1 MSQFSRPTL
10 RVGVVGAGRA
20 GSVIGA
26 ALQAAGHDIVATS
39 AVSDASRA
47 RAAEL
52 LPGVAI
58 EPVRTVVSDAD
69 VVILAVPDD
78 EIEPLAN
85 GLAAENLWGPGKLAV
100 HLSGFHGV
108 GALAAVTTAGGDAI
122 ALHPVMTF
130 AGAPADLDRLPG
142 TPFAITAS
150 PGLGVVAE
158 ALVLDL
164 GGQPFAIAEGDRAAY
179 HAALAHSANHLVTLI
194 AQSEQ
199 VLREVG
205 IEDPG
210 RFIGP
215 LVDAATANAL
225 QRGDRA
231 LTGPVSRGDIGTVRA
246 HLAALAHHPPDIA
259 PAYRAMA
266 LATLER
272 AAVRR
277 ALPAEAVQP
286 LRAVLTD
293 PDIMT

>member
-1 MSQFSRPTL
+1 MSELSRPTL
-10 RVGVVGAGRA
+10 RVGLVGTGRA

-26 ALQAAGHDIVATS
+26 ALRAAGHDIVAAS
-39 AVSDASRA
+39 AVSEASQLRA
-47 RAAEL
+47 EEL
-52 LPGVAI
+52 LPGVPI
-58 EPVRTVVSDAD
+58 EPVRDVVRDAD

-85 GLAAENLWGPGKLAV
+85 GLAAEHLWGPGKLAI

-108 GALAAVTTAGGDAI
+108 GALAAVTVAGGDAI

-130 AGAPADLDRLPG
+130 AGVAADLDNIPG
-142 TPFAITAS
+142 APFAITAS

-179 HAALAHSANHLVTLI
+179 HAALAHAANHLVTII

-205 IEDPG
+205 IDDPG
-210 RFIGP
+210 RFIAP
-215 LVDAATANAL
+215 LVEAATAGAL

-231 LTGPVSRGDIGTVRA
+231 LTGPVARGDVGTVRA
-246 HLAALAHHPPDIA
+246 HLGALTQHPTDIRM
-259 PAYRAMA
+259 AYRAMA

-272 AAVRR
+272 SALRR
-277 ALPAEAVQP
+277 ALPAESVQP
-286 LRAVLTD
+286 LRDVLAD
-293 PDIMT
+293 PT

>member
-1 MSQFSRPTL
+1 M
-10 RVGVVGAGRA
+10 RVGIVGAGRA

-26 ALQAAGHDIVATS
+26 ALRAAGHEIVAAS
-39 AVSDASRA
+39 AVSDASRM
-47 RAAEL
+47 RAEEL
-52 LPGVAI
+52 LPGV
-58 EPVRTVVSDAD
+58 PVKPVQEVVRDAD

-85 GLAAENLWGPGKLAV
+85 GLAAEHLWGPGKLAI

-108 GALAAVTTAGGDAI
+108 GALAAVTVAGGDAI

-130 AGAPADLDRLPG
+130 AGVPADLDNIPG

-179 HAALAHSANHLVTLI
+179 HAALAHAANHLVTLI

-199 VLREVG
+199 LLREVG
-205 IEDPG
+205 IEDAG
-210 RFIGP
+210 RFIAP
-215 LVDAATANAL
+215 LVEAATAGAL

-231 LTGPVSRGDIGTVRA
+231 LTGPVSRGDVGTVRA
-246 HLAALAHHPPDIA
+246 HLDALAHHPPDIA

-272 AAVRR
+272 AALRR
-277 ALPAEAVQP
+277 ALPAESVRP
-286 LRAVLTD
+286 LREVLAD
-293 PDIMT
+293 PT